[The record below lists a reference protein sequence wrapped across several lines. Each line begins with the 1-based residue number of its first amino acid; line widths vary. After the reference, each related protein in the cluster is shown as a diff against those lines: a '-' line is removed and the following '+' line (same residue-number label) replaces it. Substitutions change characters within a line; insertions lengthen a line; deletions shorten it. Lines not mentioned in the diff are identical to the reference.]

1 MTENGEPI
9 QPSFSSETPEPTAT
23 PPDFLALQKPP
34 GNFHRIFLNETGLRA
49 GWRLLVFLAIFAACM
64 VLLGGLTHGLLP
76 SNQALRFSPQYL
88 LLTEGMLVV
97 SALVAARVMG
107 VIERRSF
114 TDYAL
119 PLRSTLGSSFW
130 WGVLWGWIAMTG
142 LLLLIYYYR
151 GFDFGPLAIGGRR
164 TLIFYAGAW
173 AACFFLVGVFE
184 EFFFRGYA
192 LSTLTTGMGFWPSAV
207 LLSVVFGAV
216 HLGNHG
222 ENWVGALSA
231 GVVGLFFCFT
241 VRRTGSLWFAI
252 GLHAMWDY
260 SESFIYA
267 VPDSGLMARGHLLNS
282 SFHGPTWLTGGT
294 VGPEGSLFVFIV
306 IANLFIVFHLLH
318 PKAMFAVESST

>member
-1 MTENGEPI
+1 MTGNSEAP
-9 QPSFSSETPEPTAT
+9 QPQLPSETAEPTTT
-23 PPDFLALQKPP
+23 PPNFLAPQEPP
-34 GNFHRIFLNETGLRA
+34 GSLHRIFLNEKGLRA

-64 VLLGGLTHGLLP
+64 AILASFAHGLLP
-76 SNQALRFSPQYL
+76 SKQLPQFKPQHL
-88 LLTEGMLVV
+88 VLTEGMLVL
-97 SALVAARVMG
+97 SALVAAAIMG
-107 VIERRSF
+107 AIEKRSF
-114 TDYAL
+114 ADYAL
-119 PLRSTLGSSFW
+119 PLRSTLGLKFW
-130 WGVLWGWIAMTG
+130 QGVVWGWIAMTG

-151 GFDFGPLAIGGRR
+151 GFDFGTLAIGGRR
-164 TLIFYAGAW
+164 ALIFYAGAW
-173 AACFFLVGVFE
+173 AVGFFLVGVFE

-207 LLSVVFGAV
+207 LLSVIFGAV

-231 GVVGLFFCFT
+231 GLVGLFFCFT
-241 VRRTGSLWFAI
+241 VRRSRSLWFAI

-306 IANLFIVFHLLH
+306 IANLFIVFHLLY
-318 PKAMFAVESST
+318 PKARFPRSSS